1 MCVVKCSDLSN
12 LHKMALGNYLVLPEV
27 RSYFSYVFLKVTEFY
42 LRRQSELG
50 ILFNLGVLFS
60 DCSYY
65 VLSYALCTSSRD
77 KRFMSVYV
85 CRASQQ
91 VLF

>member
-1 MCVVKCSDLSN
+1 
-12 LHKMALGNYLVLPEV
+12 MALGNYLVLPEV

-50 ILFNLGVLFS
+50 ILFNLGVLAI

-65 VLSYALCTSSRD
+65 VLSYALCTSPCD
-77 KRFMSVYV
+77 KHFMSVYV
-85 CRASQQ
+85 CRSSQQ